1 MIDKVESDK
10 LEFNKIGFTVI
21 KNALS
26 VKDVDALKTFL
37 EKRINL
43 NKKKFY
49 KWLEKSN
56 VEPKLK
62 KSKVYSL
69 HQKKLPYYAQYHK
82 LPKDLEHYLVG
93 EFDVET
99 RTSKKIQSFLSKT
112 KFVNSI
118 KNFTNLNRFLIKFPP
133 SPTFTKGEKTSS
145 VPLHQDWIYNQSLSD
160 FVTVWIPLVTITDK
174 IGGLVFYEG
183 SHMNKKIEHI
193 KGKDWDFEF
202 ELTKIKKFK
211 RTHAKVKKGDLLLFH
226 PYTLH
231 KSAPHTSNKKRM
243 SMNVRVFGFS
253 NKVTSSYFDP
263 QSRKITRG
271 TRSK

>member
-10 LEFNKIGFTVI
+10 LDFNKTGFKVI
-21 KNALS
+21 KNAVS
-26 VKDVDALKTFL
+26 VKDVDSLKTFL
-37 EKRINL
+37 EKKINL
-43 NKKKFY
+43 NSKKFY
-49 KWLEKSN
+49 KWLKKSS

-82 LPKDLEHYLVG
+82 LPTDLQHYLVG
-93 EFDVET
+93 EFDVNT

-133 SPTFTKGEKTSS
+133 SPTFTKGEKPSS
-145 VPLHQDWIYNQSLSD
+145 VPLHQDWIYHQSLSD

-174 IGGLVFYEG
+174 IGGLVLYEG
-183 SHMNKKIEHI
+183 SHTNKKIQHT
-193 KGKDWDFEF
+193 KGKYWDFK
-202 ELTKIKKFK
+202 LNKIKKFK
-211 RTHAKVKKGDLLLFH
+211 RTHAKIKKGDLLLFH

-231 KSAPHTSNKKRM
+231 KSAPHKSDKRRM

-263 QSRKITRG
+263 QSKKITRG
-271 TRSK
+271 TRNK